1 MDRRRVG
8 IAVPLTGVAGCSL
21 QRRAGFPLT
30 RGLIYSRPLPAR
42 RECFFAKRKKFLR
55 PIAGAN
61 ARSCPILLKIRPLL
75 YGNCTPPCKEVDSV
89 NDTVER
95 EILSDRGLG
104 DARLVQLK
112 PGRPG
117 PCIFLVPGGGGRVE
131 GFLELANL
139 LDTPMPLFAIE
150 ARGVDGASDPD
161 HDMAKMVRHYIDR
174 LQTVQPNGPYFL
186 LGHSAGGAVVFEMAQ
201 CILGIQERVA
211 CLILLDTPLPR
222 GYRSP
227 RFYLANLGPRLHT
240 HLERI
245 MSESS
250 TQNIN
255 YYIGRLRRRW
265 RGLRNI
271 PPDLMSGPKA
281 ARVARATSMMM
292 SQWRPEFY
300 PGRLTLFCYAGRKLW
315 TLYQNR
321 VAELETHFLAG
332 DHANMVNQPYVSSLA
347 RALSACLEKAS

>member
-1 MDRRRVG
+1 MG

-131 GFLELANL
+131 GIPRACK
-139 LDTPMPLFAIE
+139 FA
-150 ARGVDGASDPD
+150 
-161 HDMAKMVRHYIDR
+161 
-174 LQTVQPNGPYFL
+174 
-186 LGHSAGGAVVFEMAQ
+186 
-201 CILGIQERVA
+201 
-211 CLILLDTPLPR
+211 
-222 GYRSP
+222 
-227 RFYLANLGPRLHT
+227 
-240 HLERI
+240 
-245 MSESS
+245 
-250 TQNIN
+250 
-255 YYIGRLRRRW
+255 
-265 RGLRNI
+265 
-271 PPDLMSGPKA
+271 
-281 ARVARATSMMM
+281 
-292 SQWRPEFY
+292 
-300 PGRLTLFCYAGRKLW
+300 
-315 TLYQNR
+315 
-321 VAELETHFLAG
+321 
-332 DHANMVNQPYVSSLA
+332 
-347 RALSACLEKAS
+347 